1 MKILV
6 GTDIVEIGRFS
17 KHVKFERN
25 GKLPHFITRCY
36 TPKEIEYC
44 MGKKLD
50 KARLESLA
58 ARFAAKEAVS
68 KALGTGIMTKSIGF
82 TDIEITNDEK
92 GTPFVTLHNEAKS
105 EAERLN
111 VASIAISLS
120 HDGDYAIA
128 YCSMLAQT
136 DGER

>member
-17 KHVKFERN
+17 KHVKFEEN

-68 KALGTGIMTKSIGF
+68 DDMGAAMLNYMPLRGVLSFAAGKVFAHIKSAFSQTK
-82 TDIEITNDEK
+82 D
-92 GTPFVTLHNEAKS
+92 
-105 EAERLN
+105 
-111 VASIAISLS
+111 
-120 HDGDYAIA
+120 
-128 YCSMLAQT
+128 
-136 DGER
+136 

>member
-17 KHVKFERN
+17 KHVKFEEN

-68 KALGTGIMTKSIGF
+68 KA
-82 TDIEITNDEK
+82 DA
-92 GTPFVTLHNEAKS
+92 EALK
-105 EAERLN
+105 
-111 VASIAISLS
+111 
-120 HDGDYAIA
+120 
-128 YCSMLAQT
+128 AQLEGVGAT
-136 DGER
+136 VELK